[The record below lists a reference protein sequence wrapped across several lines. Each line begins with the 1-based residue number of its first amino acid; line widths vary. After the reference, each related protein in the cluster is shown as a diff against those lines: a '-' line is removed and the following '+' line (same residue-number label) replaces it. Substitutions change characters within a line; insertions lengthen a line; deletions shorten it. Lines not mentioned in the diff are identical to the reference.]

1 MTESKEINIDNLFE
15 NLNKDITNLLN
26 CRLTPLIL
34 DLKSANSNLDIIKNI
49 LFSLPE
55 YKDLLTEFKKVKEEN
70 IELKYQLN
78 NSGIQMQIT
87 EKSSDKVKA
96 NKELDYSIN
105 TDNKIINFK
114 DILDVDNKVL
124 QDNENENDSDIE
136 STEEST
142 EITESE
148 EEEIVETTNNV
159 KNEMEEQM
167 KIEKNTL
174 KEINE
179 DKETEQEEA
188 DEEETD
194 GEEADGEEADGEEA
208 DGEEEADVEEEEDG
222 EEAED
227 EKEKSKETSDKQEE
241 DLEGEEE
248 DEEVFEIDING
259 KTYFTTGKENGIV
272 YEYIEEEDDIGDKVG
287 EFKNGEL
294 IWKTNKV

>member
-194 GEEADGEEADGEEA
+194 GEEADGEE
-208 DGEEEADVEEEEDG
+208 EADVEEEEDG

>member
-55 YKDLLTEFKKVKEEN
+55 YQNLLSEFKKVKEEN

-78 NSGIQMQIT
+78 NSGIQMEIT
-87 EKSSDKVKA
+87 EKSSDKVES
-96 NKELDYSIN
+96 NKVLDYSIN

-114 DILDVDNKVL
+114 EVLDINNKVL
-124 QDNENENDSDIE
+124 EDDPNGNDSDIV
-136 STEEST
+136 STEESSDLSD
-142 EITESE
+142 SE
-148 EEEIVETTNNV
+148 EEEIPETTNNV
-159 KNEMEEQM
+159 KNEMEEQL

-174 KEINE
+174 KETDA
-179 DKETEQEEA
+179 DKESEQE
-188 DEEETD
+188 D
-194 GEEADGEEADGEEA
+194 EADGEE
-208 DGEEEADVEEEEDG
+208 EEEEDG
-222 EEAED
+222 EEEEEEEEADSGEE
-227 EKEKSKETSDKQEE
+227 EKQVEIKEEKNKEISDKQEE
-241 DLEGEEE
+241 EMEEEEE

-294 IWKTNKV
+294 IWKNK